1 MGDEA
6 YPECQAQEL
15 FDDFV
20 QATTCRATLR
30 AFSQLCEHLQL
41 AQTATERPLYHTI
54 KERLNYWKANGLW
67 AKLDKRAA
75 HQEYMRGRA
84 CANTTVSPP
93 FLLTRV
99 TESGWVN
106 CSFM

>member
-1 MGDEA
+1 MGDGVDSES
-6 YPECQAQEL
+6 QAQEL

-41 AQTATERPLYHTI
+41 THTGRPPEQPLYHII
-54 KERLNYWKANGLW
+54 KERLNYWKASGLW

-75 HQEYMRGRA
+75 HREYMRGRA
-84 CANTTVSPP
+84 CANTTVSILCC
-93 FLLTRV
+93 FFTYA
-99 TESGWVN
+99 
-106 CSFM
+106 